1 MVWSKGEIRAG
12 QEPGSQ
18 PAGVQFDSRREP
30 WLIPRGSQTLQP
42 LSSVRALGNLR
53 DTAGEKGQDPD
64 QPTALPLG
72 LSASVTWLNTGPDPA
87 LTCSVPCWHGTGHSS
102 DASTLNG
109 KVQTQ
114 ETRFHALCSQPAPTC
129 STLGSTLGSK
139 AGSCHFSST
148 QLSSGCCGA
157 FPSSFLPSFF
167 EAFFLFFFKANK
179 IQPCLQSRDHLSQ
192 AQLSTRNKLIK
203 TQIPPCPSPTQE
215 RKNPAQQTMM
225 RQP

>member
-64 QPTALPLG
+64 HTTALPLG
-72 LSASVTWLNTGPDPA
+72 LSASVTWLNTRPDPA

-102 DASTLNG
+102 DTSTLNG

-129 STLGSTLGSK
+129 NTLASTLGSK

-167 EAFFLFFFKANK
+167 EAFFLFF
-179 IQPCLQSRDHLSQ
+179 
-192 AQLSTRNKLIK
+192 
-203 TQIPPCPSPTQE
+203 
-215 RKNPAQQTMM
+215 
-225 RQP
+225 